1 MKYRGVELDA
11 IGRFM
16 DVSTVRT
23 DCVMDEV
30 DEMID
35 IVKRYHCI
43 CASPMPWIT
52 KYTIDKLAG
61 CDAVVTGVVGFPGG
75 AETTETKCFIANEMT
90 KLGCKEIDM
99 VINVAAL
106 KSEKYDYVKDDV
118 RKVIETAGVPVKT
131 ILEVCYLTEDEI
143 KKASLICVEAGATYI
158 KTGTGWGPTPTTVEH
173 IKLIRKTIGESAKI
187 KAAGGVKTL
196 DTLIDMYEAGCNRF
210 GVGVRS
216 VKAIFD
222 EIEKLN
228 MNK

>member
-1 MKYRGVELDA
+1 MNYRGIELNT
-11 IGRFM
+11 IGKMM

-23 DCVMDEV
+23 DCVMSEV

-52 KYTIDKLAG
+52 KYTIDKLRG

-75 AETTETKCFIANEMT
+75 AETTETKCHIAKEMT
-90 KLGCKEIDM
+90 AIGCKEIDM

-106 KSEKYDYVKDDV
+106 KSGEYEYVKNDV
-118 RKVIETAGVPVKT
+118 KKVIDTAQVPVKT
-131 ILEVCYLTEDEI
+131 ILEVCYLTEEEI
-143 KKASLICVEAGATYI
+143 KKASLLCVEAGATYI
-158 KTGTGWGPTPTTVEH
+158 KTGTGWGPSPTTVEH
-173 IKLIRKTIGESAKI
+173 IKLIRETIGEATKI

-196 DTLIDMYEAGCNRF
+196 DTLIDMYQAGCNRF

-216 VKAIFD
+216 VKTIFS
-222 EIEKLN
+222 EVEKLN
-228 MNK
+228 DK

>member
-1 MKYRGVELDA
+1 MNYRGIDLNT
-11 IGRFM
+11 IGRLM

-30 DEMID
+30 DEMIE
-35 IVKRYHCI
+35 IVKKYHCI

-52 KYTIDKLAG
+52 KYTIDKLEG
-61 CDAVVTGVVGFPGG
+61 YDAVVTGVVGFPGG
-75 AETTETKCFIANEMT
+75 AETTETKCHIASEMV

-106 KSEKYDYVKDDV
+106 KSGNEAYVKDDV
-118 RKVIETAGVPVKT
+118 RRVIETAGVPVKT
-131 ILEVCYLTEDEI
+131 ILEVCYLSEDEI
-143 KKASLICVEAGATYI
+143 KKASLLCVDAGATYI

-173 IKLIRKTIGESAKI
+173 IKLIRKTIGDAAKI

-196 DTLIDMYEAGCNRF
+196 DTLIDMYEVGCNRF

-216 VKAIFD
+216 VKNIFG
-222 EIEKLN
+222 EVKKF
-228 MNK
+228 NK